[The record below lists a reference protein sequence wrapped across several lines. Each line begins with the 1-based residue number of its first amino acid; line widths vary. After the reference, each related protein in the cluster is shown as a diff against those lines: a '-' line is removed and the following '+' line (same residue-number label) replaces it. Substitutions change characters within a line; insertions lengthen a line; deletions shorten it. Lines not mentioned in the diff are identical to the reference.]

1 MTDPRPQ
8 SAAGATRTRRFD
20 VQAILNLV
28 LGLPGRLWRPRR
40 SLAVAA
46 LSAPLAL
53 GGSPELF
60 AINGLALRYAAF
72 MALRLARAK

>member
-1 MTDPRPQ
+1 MH
-8 SAAGATRTRRFD
+8 
-20 VQAILNLV
+20 AILNLV
-28 LGLPGRLWRPRR
+28 LGLPGRLWRHRR

-60 AINGLALRYAAF
+60 AINGLALGFAAF
-72 MALRLARAK
+72 RALRLARAK